1 MANFCITGFISYMDR
16 LNELQTFHNSIQF
29 APKTLNSLLKNKT
42 SLTFGQFQNIN
53 IGRDIVRGKSNNS
66 NFAQGFIRNYKN
78 YVNEVL
84 ENNLDKIELTKNL
97 TSPQKQDFL
106 TNIEPDKASFC
117 SLIFGD
123 KPTFLLCGDLD
134 YLKPTKEYDI
144 LKRKIH
150 VSVKDKDLTFDNTFI
165 LNKEKTKQTI
175 SDNIEFYK
183 KRLNMKSETSVDE
196 VYETLIG
203 KNSPLLTND
212 KHDIIGIT
220 LGFSPINSVLFQL
233 EQASPNIVKNRKDLD
248 KYKKLML
255 NELLSEESPY
265 NDFSQGFKNNVASAI
280 RGISDKE
287 KPFRNNFAEL
297 GYSSINIVDDD
308 THNQKIVRSIL
319 KTFHNIKSLIN
330 G

>member
-1 MANFCITGFISYMDR
+1 MDR
-16 LNELQTFHNSIQF
+16 LNGLHTFNNSIQI
-29 APKTLNSLLKNKT
+29 APKINSFPKNKT
-42 SLTFGQFQNIN
+42 SLNFGQIPNAN
-53 IGRDIVRGKSNNS
+53 IGRDIVRGRTKKPI
-66 NFAQGFIRNYKN
+66 FAQGFAANYKN
-78 YVNEVL
+78 YINEVI
-84 ENNLDKIELTKNL
+84 EGKLDKIELTKHL
-97 TSPQKQDFL
+97 TLSQKQDFL

-123 KPTFLLCGDLD
+123 KPTVLLCGDLD

-150 VSVKDKDLTFDNTFI
+150 VSVKDKDFAFDNTFI

-183 KRLNMKSETSVDE
+183 TRLNMKDETSVDE
-196 VYETLIG
+196 VYETLTG
-203 KNSPLLTND
+203 ENSPLLTNE

-233 EQASPNIVKNRKDLD
+233 EQTSPNIVNERKDLD

-255 NELLSEESPY
+255 NKLLSEKSPY
-265 NDFSQGFKNNVASAI
+265 KDFSQRFKNNIASAI

-287 KPFRNNFAEL
+287 KPFENNFSEF
-297 GYSSINIVDDD
+297 GYSSVNITDDD
-308 THNQKIVRSIL
+308 LHNQKIVRSIL

>member
-1 MANFCITGFISYMDR
+1 MANFCITGFISYMER
-16 LNELQTFHNSIQF
+16 LNGLQTFHNSVPI
-29 APKTLNSLLKNKT
+29 APKFSNSSLKNKT
-42 SLTFGQFQNIN
+42 SLNFGQIPNVN
-53 IGRDIVRGKSNNS
+53 VGRDIVRMKTKNHV
-66 NFAQGFIRNYKN
+66 FAQGFVTNYKK

-84 ENNLDKIELTKNL
+84 ENKLDKIELTKNL

-106 TNIEPDKASFC
+106 TNIEPDRTSFC

-123 KPTFLLCGDLD
+123 KPTVLLCGDLD

-144 LKRKIH
+144 LKRKIR
-150 VSVKDKDLTFDNTFI
+150 VNIKDKDLTFDNTFI

-183 KRLNMKSETSVDE
+183 KRLDIKDETSVDD
-196 VYETLIG
+196 VYETLTG

-220 LGFSPINSVLFQL
+220 LGFSPLNSVLFQL
-233 EQASPNIVKNRKDLD
+233 EQSSPDIVRNRKNLD

-255 NELLSEESPY
+255 NELLSEKSSY
-265 NDFSQGFKNNVASAI
+265 NDFSQGFKDNVASAI

-287 KPFRNNFAEL
+287 KTFKNNFADF

-308 THNQKIVRSIL
+308 THNQKIVCSVL